1 MIERE
6 DLEFRDDVMS
16 RLTAPVSAP
25 DDDAVERVLKAI
37 DPYFEPMLKGTAP
50 RASHAPIGA
59 MVNGLHEIEDSLSGL
74 KIKPLEGVNRTHT
87 AITAYLLM
95 QAVQTLDDYE
105 IADEFA
111 SFMDLRANPEGIVAH
126 AGEMV
131 DLSAAI
137 DHDALARHIGQQA
150 ERDEAFLE
158 GLRRMRDLI
167 ERNSERIREFSL
179 RGEGREGSW
188 SIWLIV
194 TCSLS
199 NVVCAVVAGVV
210 LVIIAGVIIYRI
222 ATRRRRRR

>member
-1 MIERE
+1 MLEKE

-16 RLTAPVSAP
+16 RLTAPVAAP
-25 DDDAVERVLKAI
+25 KDDAVERVLKAI
-37 DPYFEPMLKGTAP
+37 DPYFEPMLMGTAP
-50 RASHAPIGA
+50 RASHAPVGA
-59 MVNGLHEIEDSLSGL
+59 MVNGLHKIEDHLG
-74 KIKPLEGVNRTHT
+74 KMDIEPLEGVNRTHT
-87 AITAYLLM
+87 AIAAYLLM

-111 SFMDLRANPEGIVAH
+111 ELMDLNANPEGIVSH

-150 ERDEAFLE
+150 ERDDAFLD
-158 GLRRMRDLI
+158 GLRRMRNLI
-167 ERNSERIREFSL
+167 DRNSERIREFSL
-179 RGEGREGSW
+179 RGDGKEGSW

-222 ATRRRRRR
+222 ARRRRRRR